1 MITQHIDY
9 SAVGFKVQ
17 ILPFDFLSPPCNSFS
32 LLYRLPI
39 SICRSLLTHHS
50 TTEAE
55 WIEFEKEQAQA
66 FENLVKEQKEAKE
79 MTTAVKE
86 AKDVILGEIQ
96 KGDKEKVVVSL
107 KEYQGHK
114 YVDVRIHF
122 KTDTGMWQFTKK
134 GITLNPAK
142 VKDLVMMLQKV

>member
-9 SAVGFKVQ
+9 SLF
-17 ILPFDFLSPPCNSFS
+17 
-32 LLYRLPI
+32 
-39 SICRSLLTHHS
+39 THHS

-114 YVDVRIHF
+114 YVDLRIHF

-142 VKDLVMMLQKV
+142 VKDLVLMLQKVKA

>member
-9 SAVGFKVQ
+9 SLF
-17 ILPFDFLSPPCNSFS
+17 
-32 LLYRLPI
+32 
-39 SICRSLLTHHS
+39 THHS

-79 MTTAVKE
+79 MTTAEVK
-86 AKDVILGEIQ
+86 DITLGEIS

-142 VKDLVMMLQKV
+142 VKDLVLMLQKVKA